1 MATIAG
7 IILAAGSSQ
16 RMGEP
21 KQLLPYRGTTLLNV
35 VIAAAEASQLDH
47 VVVVT
52 GANAEAIEDSISV
65 ERAVVVHNPDFE
77 LPNMASVVVGAGAID
92 ADALVTLPADTP
104 GITTWVI
111 DAVIDRW
118 RSEAPW
124 AGVTEYR
131 DRSGHPFLLSRAALS
146 EVASVEGAKV
156 LWRFLG
162 DDDSGRVMRVAIDL
176 PAPPDVNT
184 PGDYEALLAGEQ

>member
-21 KQLLPYRGTTLLNV
+21 KQLLAYRGTTLLNV
-35 VIAAAEASQLDH
+35 VITAAEASQLDH

-52 GANAEAIEDSISV
+52 GANAGAIQDSASV

-77 LPNMASVVVGAGAID
+77 LPNMASVVVGAGAVD
-92 ADALVTLPADTP
+92 ADAFVTLPADTP
-104 GITTWVI
+104 GITTEEI
-111 DAVIDRW
+111 DAVVERW
-118 RSEAPW
+118 HADAPW
-124 AGVTEYR
+124 AAITEYR
-131 DRSGHPFLLSRAALS
+131 DRSGHPFLVSRAALN
-146 EVASVEGAKV
+146 EAASVEGAKV

-162 DDDSGRVMRVAIDL
+162 DDHSGRVIRMTVDR
-176 PAPPDVNT
+176 PAPLDVNT
-184 PGDYEALLAGEQ
+184 PGDYEALLGDEQ